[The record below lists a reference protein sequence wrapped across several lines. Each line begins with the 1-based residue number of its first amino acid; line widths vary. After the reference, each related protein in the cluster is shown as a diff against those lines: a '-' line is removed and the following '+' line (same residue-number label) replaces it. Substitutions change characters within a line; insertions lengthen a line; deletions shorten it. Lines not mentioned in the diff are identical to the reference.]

1 VSAPGYDA
9 VVFDMDGV
17 LVERSPSWVFDEAA
31 RAAFTTFGAEAS
43 EAEYEAVRSLSV
55 LDDGVAEDI
64 AERHGLQFGSIW
76 AAREGLA
83 AINQVRAVETGEK
96 TPYDGASV
104 LADLDLPAGVVSNN
118 SQTAVEILLRR
129 FGFDEHLDTW
139 YGLQPTVEDARNSK
153 PATTYL
159 DRALADLGADH
170 ALYVG
175 DRATDVQAARNAG
188 IDGAFVHR
196 EFNDEEEFDTPPA
209 HEFEELHEL
218 LDVLDGRGAD

>member
-1 VSAPGYDA
+1 MSAPGYDA
-9 VVFDMDGV
+9 VLFDMDGV

-31 RAAFTTFGAEAS
+31 ADAFATFGAEAS
-43 EAEYEAVRSLSV
+43 ETEYEAVRSLAV
-55 LDDGVAEDI
+55 LKDGVADDI

-96 TPYDGASV
+96 TQYDGATV
-104 LADLDLPAGVVSNN
+104 LAELDRPAGVVSNN

-129 FGFDEHLDTW
+129 FGFAEHLETW
-139 YGLQPTVEDARNSK
+139 YGLQPTVEDAVNSK
-153 PATTYL
+153 PSTVYL
-159 DRALADLGADH
+159 DRALADLGADD

-196 EFNDEEEFDTPPA
+196 EFNEDEEFDTPPA
-209 HEFEELHEL
+209 HEFDHLHEL
-218 LDVLDGRGAD
+218 LDVLDG